1 MVEAYWRRSP
11 LAAQGLPAR
20 VAAQGA
26 AAAADAE
33 ILLGENPH
41 RCQLNV
47 RGNPADPDFLDAVR
61 RAAGVDL
68 PQEPNT
74 VARAGEL
81 RALWLGP
88 NEWLL
93 VGPAGRETELAPA
106 LAQALAGRHAGVTD
120 VSEART
126 AIRVAGP
133 RARAL
138 LAKGCPLD
146 FHPRAFGI
154 GSCAQSGLAGANVTI
169 ELIDDRPTFEI
180 GVLDSFA
187 DHLWRWLEQASTDWR
202 VGYIG

>member
-41 RCQLNV
+41 RCQLNI
-47 RGNPADPDFLDAVR
+47 RGNSADPDFIDAVR
-61 RAAGVDL
+61 RVCGVDL

-88 NEWLL
+88 SEWLL
-93 VGPAGRETELAPA
+93 VGPAGREADLGPSLT
-106 LAQALAGRHAGVTD
+106 QALAGRHAGVTD

-146 FHPRAFGI
+146 FHPRTFKAGA
-154 GSCAQSGLAGANVTI
+154 CAQSGLAGANVTI
-169 ELIDDRPTFEI
+169 ELVDDRPTFEI

-187 DHLWRWLEQASTDWR
+187 DHLWRWLERASADWR
-202 VGYIG
+202 VAYLG

>member
-11 LAAQGLPAR
+11 LAAFGLPAR
-20 VAAQGA
+20 AAAQGPA
-26 AAAADAE
+26 AVREADV
-33 ILLGENPH
+33 LLGERPH
-41 RCQLNV
+41 RCQLDL

-61 RAAGVDL
+61 KAAGVAL

-93 VGPAGRETELAPA
+93 VGPPGREAELLPA
-106 LAQALAGRHAGVTD
+106 IAGALAGRHAGVTD

-126 AIRVAGP
+126 AILVAGP
-133 RARAL
+133 KAREL

-146 FHPRAFGI
+146 FHPRAFAPGQ
-154 GSCAQSGLAGANVTI
+154 CAQSGLAGANVII
-169 ELIDDRPTFEI
+169 ELVDDGPTFEI

-187 DHLWRWLEQASTDWR
+187 DHLWRWLERAGADWR
-202 VGYIG
+202 TAILA